1 MSSTIGVTETR
12 VRSRIRL
19 TALRSLVIGAFGAAL
34 LLGRASA
41 AESALPVH
49 PCTPE
54 LQRLLQEWN
63 EAGYQVPN
71 KPTAPIVYGRHGR
84 VSSGPEVTYM
94 ASQIRQAIRDCQ
106 HGDVAAVQQRVA
118 LVSEKLHRL
127 S

>member
-1 MSSTIGVTETR
+1 MSSMTR
-12 VRSRIRL
+12 IIRT
-19 TALRSLVIGAFGAAL
+19 TAYRSLVVGALGATMIFGQ
-34 LLGRASA
+34 ASA

-54 LQRLLQEWN
+54 LHRLLQEWN

-71 KPTAPIVYGRHGR
+71 KPTAPIVYGRNGR

-94 ASQIRQAIRDCQ
+94 VSQIRQAIIDCQ
-106 HGDVAAVQQRVA
+106 HGDVAAVQQHVA
-118 LVSEKLHRL
+118 LVSEKLHRQ